1 MQDIGFGIFCFV
13 LLLFSV
19 AYVFFNI
26 GIVHASP
33 KFESQKMIYKQDTEF
48 EIFSSLAN
56 CFHLY
61 FIVINFNH
69 DFFILW
75 IILLMNTL
83 NQFNLQLFAT
93 SNFVKETVIPYFT
106 KFVNKYKIGA
116 LFT

>member
-1 MQDIGFGIFCFV
+1 MLGYMQDIGFEIFCFV

-61 FIVINFNH
+61 FIGINFNH
-69 DFFILW
+69 MFLSSVDNFIDEHIKSVQLT
-75 IILLMNTL
+75 IVCHEQFCQRNGYSIL
-83 NQFNLQLFAT
+83 
-93 SNFVKETVIPYFT
+93 
-106 KFVNKYKIGA
+106 YKICKQI
-116 LFT
+116 

>member
-1 MQDIGFGIFCFV
+1 MLSYMQDIGFEIFCFV

-33 KFESQKMIYKQDTEF
+33 KFESQKMIYKQDTGF

-61 FIVINFNH
+61 FIGINFNH
-69 DFFILW
+69 MFLSSVDNFIDEH
-75 IILLMNTL
+75 I
-83 NQFNLQLFAT
+83 
-93 SNFVKETVIPYFT
+93 
-106 KFVNKYKIGA
+106 
-116 LFT
+116 